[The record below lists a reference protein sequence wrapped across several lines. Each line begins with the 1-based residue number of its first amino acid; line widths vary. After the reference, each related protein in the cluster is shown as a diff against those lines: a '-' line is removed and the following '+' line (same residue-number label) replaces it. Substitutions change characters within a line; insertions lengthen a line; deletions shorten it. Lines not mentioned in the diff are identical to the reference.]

1 MMTYRN
7 SPMEDPEVP
16 VREPW
21 REDASCRGHDLSLF
35 FPDEG
40 DLDGIERA
48 KEICA
53 DCPVKDLC
61 LSYAVETNQ
70 TEGIWGGATK
80 QERRRLRRRWLKD
93 LREAS

>member
-1 MMTYRN
+1 
-7 SPMEDPEVP
+7 MEDEVP
-16 VREPW
+16 VSEPW
-21 REDASCRGHDLSLF
+21 RAEASCRGHELSVF

-40 DLDGIERA
+40 DLAGIDRA
-48 KEICA
+48 KAICEN
-53 DCPVKDLC
+53 CPVNDLC

-80 QERRRLRRRWLKD
+80 QERRRLRRRWLKE